1 MSTPRRAGRPRRFV
15 TRTRGLGSTTLG
27 AKFST
32 FKAPYLSSLSCPTQV
47 SQAGTVGTEVIISL
61 QGLSKGGC
69 VFLDTFAIAQTL
81 ELKYN

>member
-1 MSTPRRAGRPRRFV
+1 MLPWGRAEDREIVFKVSKKSGC
-15 TRTRGLGSTTLG
+15 GSCDICESEGATQVQHKG

-61 QGLSKGGC
+61 QGLERWMLLS
-69 VFLDTFAIAQTL
+69 
-81 ELKYN
+81 